1 MFDNL
6 RRLSDGEEPFI
17 EEEQEVPF
25 EVEEPRRPRR
35 NFLGM
40 TAGQRLILSLLL
52 LGTVIVMG
60 LMCLMVTEKVFI
72 F

>member
-1 MFDNL
+1 
-6 RRLSDGEEPFI
+6 
-17 EEEQEVPF
+17 
-25 EVEEPRRPRR
+25 
-35 NFLGM
+35 
-40 TAGQRLILSLLL
+40 LILSFLL